1 MNCQEERSSIHGM
14 PGFPGFPGI
23 PGMKGDAGLKG
34 DKGDQGPTG
43 PAGSTCP
50 DGSTGPAGPTGPPG
64 DQGPTG
70 PTGPPGTPAI
80 NVGGVTYTRW
90 GSTSCPSTLVYSGRA
105 GGSFWNHHGGGSNYL
120 CMPDDPEYGLE
131 YRAGVQ
137 GHSPV
142 DGAEYQHPL
151 VSGHHDR
158 NVPCA
163 VCYVQNRTTSIMI
176 PAKMNCTSGW
186 TREYYGYLMSAY
198 SPNIP
203 YRGNYHYRTQFICM
217 DSNMAA
223 IPESLANTDG
233 ALFHHAEATCNGL
246 SCESYN
252 TEKELNCVVCTK

>member
-1 MNCQEERSSIHGM
+1 MNCHSIHGM

-34 DKGDQGPTG
+34 DKGE
-43 PAGSTCP
+43 GSTFP
-50 DGSTGPAGPTGPPG
+50 DIPGMKGDAGLKGDKG
-64 DQGPTG
+64 DQGTTG
-70 PTGPPGTPAI
+70 PAI

-105 GGSFWNHHGGGSNYL
+105 GGTHFIKQGGGSNYL
-120 CMPDDPEYGLE
+120 CMPDDPEYGLA

-142 DGAEYQHPL
+142 HGAEYEGPVVTDRHE
-151 VSGHHDR
+151 R

-198 SPNIP
+198 VDT
-203 YRGNYHYRTQFICM
+203 HYRTQFICM
-217 DSNMAA
+217 DRNMEA
-223 IPESLANTDG
+223 IPGLSANTNG
-233 ALFHHAEATCNGL
+233 ALFYHAEATCNGL
-246 SCESYN
+246 SCGPYN

>member
-1 MNCQEERSSIHGM
+1 MNCHSIHGM

-34 DKGDQGPTG
+34 DKGDQSSTGLTGPKGPTG
-43 PAGSTCP
+43 DPGAPGATGSF
-50 DGSTGPAGPTGPPG
+50 GRTGRPGVPGP
-64 DQGPTG
+64 
-70 PTGPPGTPAI
+70 PAI

-90 GSTSCPSTLVYSGRA
+90 GSTSCSSTLVYSGRA
-105 GGSFWNHHGGGSNYL
+105 GGTHWNKRGGGSNYL
-120 CMPDDPEYGLE
+120 CMPDDPEYGLP

-137 GHSPV
+137 GLSPV
-142 DGAEYQHPL
+142 DGAEYERPL

-186 TREYYGYLMSAY
+186 TREYYGYLMSDY
-198 SPNIP
+198 Q
-203 YRGNYHYRTQFICM
+203 GDHYRTQFICM
-217 DSNMAA
+217 DRNMEV
-223 IPESLANTDG
+223 IPGLQANTNG
-233 ALFHHAEATCNGL
+233 ALFYHAEATCNGL
-246 SCESYN
+246 SCGPYN